1 MYITMKR
8 KTLLMWLMALCLLAP
23 STYAEA
29 KVALPHFVT
38 DSMVVQQNSVWTIK
52 GRADGPSVTA
62 RASWGG
68 KAVTVATQAGGRFSL
83 QLPTP
88 KAGGPYTVSLSDGEP
103 TVLRDVFVG
112 EVWLCSGQSNMEM
125 PLGGWGKVMDYERE
139 IATASNSS
147 VRLLQIS
154 NTMAFTP
161 QEDVGVEM
169 GGWRTC
175 SPSTVEDFSA
185 VAYFFAR
192 IMAARLGVHV
202 GVIDCTWGGTP
213 AEAWTSFE
221 GVNTVPGFA
230 EELGLLTGCG
240 FDAARID
247 SAYNSR
253 LMQWRAQALASGGKG
268 SVRVL
273 ADGAPAL
280 SEPIATG
287 LPVMAVPGQW
297 ESGAL
302 PSFDGMVRLR
312 KVVDIPDGWSGRPV
326 TLSLGCIDDEDVTY
340 FNGVKIAQGS
350 GYNVRRSYVIPG
362 GMVKGGAAVVTV
374 CVTDYEGEG
383 GICGD
388 ARDVAM
394 SCGGDT
400 VSLAGG
406 WEYEVFADFGKLP
419 RKPVSPSGS
428 SFPTVLYNAMVCPIV
443 TMPVKGVLW
452 YQGCS
457 NVGRAE
463 QYSPLFRR
471 LISDWREMRH
481 SPDMPFY
488 FVQLSA
494 YLKPSLVQ
502 PESGWAA
509 LRQAQADAL
518 SLDNT
523 AMAVTIDI
531 GDSAYI
537 HPKNKQEVARRL
549 SLIALK
555 RSYGVGGVV
564 DTAPVPVSCR
574 YAGGA
579 AELEFD
585 GNIVVDGSRPQGFI
599 VKTAAGQWVVPAVT
613 VAGKRTLRLSADGGI
628 EAVRYNWADYPLGN
642 LRGETGL
649 PVAQFAR

>member
-1 MYITMKR
+1 MKR

-221 GVNTVPGFA
+221 GVKTVPGFA

-297 ESGAL
+297 EIGAL

-312 KVVDIPDGWSGRPV
+312 KVVDIPDSWSGRPV

-428 SFPTVLYNAMVCPIV
+428 SFPTVLYNAMVCPIA
-443 TMPVKGVLW
+443 P
-452 YQGCS
+452 C
-457 NVGRAE
+457 
-463 QYSPLFRR
+463 
-471 LISDWREMRH
+471 
-481 SPDMPFY
+481 
-488 FVQLSA
+488 
-494 YLKPSLVQ
+494 PSKACCGTRDV
-502 PESGWAA
+502 PTWAA
-509 LRQAQADAL
+509 PSSIPRC
-518 SLDNT
+518 
-523 AMAVTIDI
+523 
-531 GDSAYI
+531 SAGLFPTGARCATRPTCRSI
-537 HPKNKQEVARRL
+537 SCSCRPTSSPASCSRSRDGRPCARRRPTPC
-549 SLIALK
+549 
-555 RSYGVGGVV
+555 RS
-564 DTAPVPVSCR
+564 TTPPW
-574 YAGGA
+574 
-579 AELEFD
+579 
-585 GNIVVDGSRPQGFI
+585 P
-599 VKTAAGQWVVPAVT
+599 
-613 VAGKRTLRLSADGGI
+613 
-628 EAVRYNWADYPLGN
+628 
-642 LRGETGL
+642 
-649 PVAQFAR
+649 